1 MEQSNFWVEQSNLWL
16 EQSNW
21 EQSNKEISRS
31 LYLQQQ
37 LLITTVAP
45 LSHIKVM
52 SKEEMITNL
61 RLRLLI
67 VKQILFISMLG
78 NV

>member
-1 MEQSNFWVEQSNLWL
+1 MSAWL
-16 EQSNW
+16 S
-21 EQSNKEISRS
+21 SLEISRS

-37 LLITTVAP
+37 LLIKTVVH
-45 LSHIKVM
+45 LSQIKVM

-67 VKQILFISMLG
+67 VKQILLISMLG

>member
-1 MEQSNFWVEQSNLWL
+1 MSAWL
-16 EQSNW
+16 S
-21 EQSNKEISRS
+21 SLEISRS

-37 LLITTVAP
+37 LLITAVAP

-67 VKQILFISMLG
+67 VKQILLISMLG